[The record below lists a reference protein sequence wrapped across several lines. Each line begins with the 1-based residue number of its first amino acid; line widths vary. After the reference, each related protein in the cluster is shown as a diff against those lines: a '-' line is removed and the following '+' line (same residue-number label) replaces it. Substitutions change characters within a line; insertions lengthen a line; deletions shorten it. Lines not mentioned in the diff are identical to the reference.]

1 MAGVNTKHANR
12 LGGESLRLDS
22 AATCRYVLGT
32 SCWKFLLK
40 WLIRLED
47 QVVARDGNQNKYTPY
62 ANLSFRL
69 SKTLSESVSV
79 SS

>member
-40 WLIRLED
+40 WLIPLED
-47 QVVARDGNQNKYTPY
+47 QMVARDGNQNKYTPY
-62 ANLSFRL
+62 ADLSFPL
-69 SKTLSESVSV
+69 SKTLPEPLSASL
-79 SS
+79 

>member
-47 QVVARDGNQNKYTPY
+47 QVVARDGFGLNYTRGFPL
-62 ANLSFRL
+62 ATMLLPRPETGVTPL
-69 SKTLSESVSV
+69 L
-79 SS
+79 